1 MLSMIPQSI
10 KKIIAIHSNISC
22 RVAGMQQTTPN
33 KSDLRDQDELK
44 QMLDEWLEV
53 EFSHI
58 DTRAICQLLF
68 TYSN

>member
-1 MLSMIPQSI
+1 
-10 KKIIAIHSNISC
+10 
-22 RVAGMQQTTPN
+22 MQQTTPN

-44 QMLDEWLEV
+44 KMLDEWLEV